1 MKILMINNIN
11 TTFIKQDYE
20 LLEGLYYNVK
30 VIWPLRKNII
40 HDFGDALDADIIFS
54 WWCDSLKSVLLAKL
68 LRKPVVLIA
77 GGTEIVVNPEVI
89 GSCGALR
96 YTDVRNPWNVIR
108 NIITKFNIKHAD
120 AVLSVSE
127 YAKNNSSQIAYNKNN
142 IIVYNGIDIKHFK
155 VITDK
160 KEKIIVTS
168 GGQKDDRI
176 QKKGWYELIESFSII
191 HKKYPDYKL
200 MFIGNDM
207 GARNLLI
214 EKAKKFGVLEWV
226 IFEEY
231 NLETMPEI
239 LSKSKIFVQFS
250 RDETFALAMVE
261 AMACGTPA
269 IVSNKSALPEVLE
282 YKNELI
288 VDNYDIDSL
297 AFKINELIENDDLYN
312 KMREYCLEL
321 ARKKY
326 PLSKRKHAL
335 KNIFDDLCNKY
346 YNKNKKEDV
355 VVDIGCGYNKTI
367 GAIGIDFRK
376 ITDVQALVDK
386 LPLKSN
392 IADKVACN
400 GVIEHFENPYI
411 LLDEIHRIAKQNCI
425 VIIETPNIGTYS
437 MHLDRDHKF
446 KADWYIWNKILKGY
460 FEKVK
465 SIPFGYKYRGNKT
478 IYFLNYILVKI
489 FRLNDFGQG
498 HRFICL
504 KPKKQISKNYIG
516 WWMEE

>member
-1 MKILMINNIN
+1 MKVLMINNIN

-20 LLEGLYYNVK
+20 LLKGLYCNVK

-40 HDFGDALDADIIFS
+40 HDFEDALDADIIFS
-54 WWCDSLKSVLLAKL
+54 WWCNSLKSVLLAKL
-68 LRKPVVLIA
+68 LMKPVVLIA

-89 GSCGALR
+89 GSWGGLR

-108 NIITKFNIKHAD
+108 KIITKFNIKHAD

-176 QKKGWYELIESFSII
+176 QKKGWHELIESFSII

-200 MFIGNDM
+200 MFIGKDM
-207 GARNLLI
+207 GARDLLI

-231 NLETMPEI
+231 NLETIPEI

-261 AMACGTPA
+261 AMAGGTPA

-288 VDNYDIDSL
+288 VNDYAIDSL
-297 AFKINELIENDDLYN
+297 AFKMNELIENDDLYN

-335 KNIFDDLCNKY
+335 KNIFDNLYNKY
-346 YNKNKKEDV
+346 YNK
-355 VVDIGCGYNKTI
+355 T
-367 GAIGIDFRK
+367 
-376 ITDVQALVDK
+376 
-386 LPLKSN
+386 
-392 IADKVACN
+392 
-400 GVIEHFENPYI
+400 
-411 LLDEIHRIAKQNCI
+411 
-425 VIIETPNIGTYS
+425 
-437 MHLDRDHKF
+437 
-446 KADWYIWNKILKGY
+446 KILKH
-460 FEKVK
+460 
-465 SIPFGYKYRGNKT
+465 IPR
-478 IYFLNYILVKI
+478 
-489 FRLNDFGQG
+489 Q
-498 HRFICL
+498 
-504 KPKKQISKNYIG
+504 P
-516 WWMEE
+516 E